1 MPKTMRIDPNANG
14 RRAKKL
20 AGLRDKQP
28 KTIAALWAI
37 VKDIL
42 EALNG

>member
-1 MPKTMRIDPNANG
+1 MPKTTRIDPNAKG

-20 AGLRDKQP
+20 AGLKDKRP
-28 KTIAALWAI
+28 TTVAELWSI

>member
-1 MPKTMRIDPNANG
+1 MPKTTRIDPNSKG

-20 AGLRDKQP
+20 AGLKDKQP
-28 KTIAALWAI
+28 KTVAALWAI
-37 VKDIL
+37 VRDVL